1 MSALS
6 DLNASIQLVELE
18 HRIAEQE
25 KTIADLSEMV
35 VEQWKKIDMLER
47 RLGALREEFEA
58 SAEARGQAPEPP
70 PPHY

>member
-1 MSALS
+1 MS

-58 SAEARGQAPEPP
+58 SSSSRSQASEPP

>member
-1 MSALS
+1 MS
-6 DLNASIQLVELE
+6 DLTAAIQLVELE
-18 HRIAEQE
+18 HRITEQE

-58 SAEARGQAPEPP
+58 SSVSRNQAPEPP